1 MMNKLRIAFRRVNF
15 LVTFGFVA
23 GMIGLLIPGT
33 GAAFSN
39 SSLTGGYG
47 CVAQVILNDNTGT
60 LSGISE
66 VMRLNFNGAG
76 HVAGGIILNL
86 AGEVCN
92 IATTGTYTVKPSGLG
107 SIQLTWNTAT
117 GDADGDT
124 TCATLNAEAV
134 TQHMSLVIEG
144 NGATFDF
151 QGADDFLTSPL
162 ITGDTGDIQAPF
174 TGSCKTQS

>member
-1 MMNKLRIAFRRVNF
+1 MNRLRLASRRANF
-15 LVTFGFVA
+15 LATLALTA
-23 GMIGLLIPGT
+23 GTLCMLMPGT
-33 GAAFSN
+33 GAAFSS
-39 SSLTGGYG
+39 SSLIGGYG

-86 AGEVCN
+86 GGEVCN

-107 SIQLTWNTAT
+107 SIQLSWNTAT
-117 GDADGDT
+117 GDADGDAV
-124 TCATLNAEAV
+124 CSSLNALLIS
-134 TQHMSLVIEG
+134 QNMSLVIEG
-144 NGATFDF
+144 PGTTFDF
-151 QGADDFLTSPL
+151 HGADDFLTSPL

>member
-1 MMNKLRIAFRRVNF
+1 MNRLRLASRTANF
-15 LVTFGFVA
+15 LATLALTA
-23 GMIGLLIPGT
+23 GTLCMLMPGT
-33 GAAFSN
+33 GAAFSS
-39 SSLTGGYG
+39 SSLIGGFG

-86 AGEVCN
+86 EGEVCN

-107 SIQLTWNTAT
+107 SIQLSWNTAT

-124 TCATLNAEAV
+124 VCATLNAEAV

>member
-1 MMNKLRIAFRRVNF
+1 MMNKLRIALRRVNF

-47 CVAQVILNDNTGT
+47 CVAQVILNDSSGT
-60 LSGISE
+60 LQGISE

-76 HVAGGIILNL
+76 QVAGGIILNL
-86 AGEVCN
+86 EGEVCN

-124 TCATLNAEAV
+124 VCATLNAEAV

-162 ITGDTGDIQAPF
+162 ITGDTDDIQAPF